1 MLYDTHAHLND
12 PILIQELDNYI
23 ESAKQ
28 NGVSLINNVGYD
40 LESSLRAV
48 RIARENPNCY
58 AIIGIHPHDANQ
70 WNAETEVVFREL
82 LDNKITN
89 KIIGIGEIGF
99 DLHFDDRHSDEVQM
113 QAFIGQMQLAYEY
126 DLPVSIHSR
135 DASDIT
141 EHALISLKN
150 QGNFRKEKICVFHCY
165 SYDVEYALKMKK
177 HGFLFG
183 FDGPVTFKNGAD
195 KREVVSALDFED
207 ILLETDCPYM
217 APEPYRGRTNQP
229 AFLTEI
235 AKKVA
240 EIKEVSYEKI
250 AEITTDNGK
259 KLFDLE
265 KYN

>member
-12 PILIQELDNYI
+12 PILIQELDNCI

-40 LESSLRAV
+40 LESSLAAV
-48 RIARENPNCY
+48 RIAQEYPNCY
-58 AIIGIHPHDANQ
+58 AIIGIHPHDADQ
-70 WNAETEVVFREL
+70 WNAETEAVFREL
-82 LDNKITN
+82 LDNKIAN

-99 DLHFDDRHSDEVQM
+99 DLHFDNRHSDAVQM
-113 QAFIGQMQLAYEY
+113 EAFMGQMQLAYEY

-135 DASDIT
+135 DASKIT
-141 EHALISLKN
+141 EHALINLENQVKLK
-150 QGNFRKEKICVFHCY
+150 KEKIGVFHCY
-165 SYDVEYALKMKK
+165 SYDVEYALKMKEY
-177 HGFLFG
+177 GFLFG

-195 KREVVSALDFED
+195 KREVVSALDIED

-240 EIKEVSYEKI
+240 EIKEASYEEV
-250 AEITTDNGK
+250 AEITTNNGK

>member
-12 PILIQELDNYI
+12 PVLMQELANYI

-28 NGVSLINNVGYD
+28 NGVNLINNVGYD
-40 LESSLRAV
+40 LESSVTAV
-48 RIARENPNCY
+48 KIAKEQPNCY
-58 AIIGIHPHDANQ
+58 AIIGIHPHDADQ
-70 WNAETEVVFREL
+70 WNAESEAVFREL
-82 LDNKITN
+82 LDDKIVN

-99 DLHFDDRHSDEVQM
+99 DLHFDDRHSDGVQM
-113 QAFIGQMQLAYEY
+113 QAFMGQMQLAYEY

-135 DASDIT
+135 DASKIT
-141 EHALISLKN
+141 EQALVNLGKQVKLK
-150 QGNFRKEKICVFHCY
+150 KEKIGVFHCY

-177 HGFLFG
+177 YGFLFG

-195 KREVVSALDFED
+195 KREVVSALELED

-235 AKKVA
+235 AR
-240 EIKEVSYEKI
+240 KI
-250 AEITTDNGK
+250 AEIKGISYEKLAEFSTNNGK

-265 KYN
+265 KYI

>member
-1 MLYDTHAHLND
+1 M
-12 PILIQELDNYI
+12 
-23 ESAKQ
+23 
-28 NGVSLINNVGYD
+28 
-40 LESSLRAV
+40 
-48 RIARENPNCY
+48 
-58 AIIGIHPHDANQ
+58 
-70 WNAETEVVFREL
+70 
-82 LDNKITN
+82 
-89 KIIGIGEIGF
+89 
-99 DLHFDDRHSDEVQM
+99 
-113 QAFIGQMQLAYEY
+113 GQMQLAYEY

-135 DASDIT
+135 DASEIT
-141 EHALISLKN
+141 EHALINLENQVKLK
-150 QGNFRKEKICVFHCY
+150 KEKIGVFHCY

-177 HGFLFG
+177 YGFIFG

-195 KREVVSALDFED
+195 KREVVSALDIED

-240 EIKEVSYEKI
+240 EIKEVSYEEV
-250 AEITTDNGK
+250 AEITTNSGK